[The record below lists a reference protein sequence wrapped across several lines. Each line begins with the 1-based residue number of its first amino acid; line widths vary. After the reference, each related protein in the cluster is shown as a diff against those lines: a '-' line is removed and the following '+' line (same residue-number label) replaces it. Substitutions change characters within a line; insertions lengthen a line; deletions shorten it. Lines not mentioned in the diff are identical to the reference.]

1 MDPML
6 EETGTFQPAP
16 ITVERPTNLAA
27 PAAPQNMGPML
38 EEVDSF
44 RPAPV
49 TVERP
54 SNLAAP
60 AGPQNM
66 GSMLEEVDTFRRA
79 PITVGRPPAIAAPA
93 TPQNTGSMLEE
104 VDSFQQ
110 TPAPAMSEPR
120 SYPVIDEP
128 EKTSNFDYP
137 GSANSTTSIRGVTT
151 SQETFNPIVGGYH
164 QPLRENPAISPVA
177 PYRDPR
183 TIQE

>member
-27 PAAPQNMGPML
+27 PAAPQNMGP
-38 EEVDSF
+38 
-44 RPAPV
+44 
-49 TVERP
+49 
-54 SNLAAP
+54 
-60 AGPQNM
+60 
-66 GSMLEEVDTFRRA
+66 
-79 PITVGRPPAIAAPA
+79 
-93 TPQNTGSMLEE
+93 MLEE